1 MIYHTYHTHHTHTAG
16 VDKLAHPNLEDFQ
29 GSALL
34 VYNDAVFTETDF
46 QSIQRIGDSLK
57 RAEESSKAKIGRFG
71 IGMYV
76 FDIILCVFD
85 IILYVFDI

>member
-1 MIYHTYHTHHTHTAG
+1 MYHIYRTYTAG
-16 VDKLAHPNLEDFQ
+16 VDKLAHPNLKDFQ

-34 VYNDAVFTETDF
+34 VFNDAVFTKTDF

-71 IGMYV
+71 IGKYICLRY
-76 FDIILCVFD
+76 IIS
-85 IILYVFDI
+85 YM